1 MARRS
6 DHSREQ
12 LQQMAIS
19 AAIAILNEHG
29 VAGLSAR
36 KVAKSIGYTVGT
48 LYLVFKNLDELLLYV
63 NAATLDDLQR
73 AIMQEANVHT
83 DPAQILK
90 TMALAYLRYAQQHS
104 ARWSLLFS
112 HRLPANQPIPAWFEQ
127 KITSV
132 FDGVKMPLQQLHPE
146 LNESALL
153 QATRELW
160 SGVHGACDLG
170 LSDKLNLGGRF
181 KLEELIESFV
191 ENYLFGFAKSKGI
204 A

>member
-12 LQQMAIS
+12 LQSMAVS
-19 AAIAILNEHG
+19 AAIAILNEQG

-63 NAATLDDLQR
+63 NAATLDDIHH
-73 AIMQEANVHT
+73 AITEEAKIHSEPT
-83 DPAQILK
+83 QILT
-90 TMALAYLRYAQQHS
+90 TMARAYLHYAQQHT
-104 ARWSLLFS
+104 ARWSMLFS
-112 HRLPANQPIPAWFEQ
+112 HQLPEGESLPDWFEQ
-127 KITSV
+127 KIITV
-132 FDGVKMPLQQLHPE
+132 FDGVKQPLQRIQPD
-146 LNESALL
+146 LNEQAVL

-170 LSDKLNLGGRF
+170 LSNKLNMGEEF
-181 KLEELIESFV
+181 QLESLIESFV
-191 ENYLFGFAKSKGI
+191 EHYLFGFARS
-204 A
+204 